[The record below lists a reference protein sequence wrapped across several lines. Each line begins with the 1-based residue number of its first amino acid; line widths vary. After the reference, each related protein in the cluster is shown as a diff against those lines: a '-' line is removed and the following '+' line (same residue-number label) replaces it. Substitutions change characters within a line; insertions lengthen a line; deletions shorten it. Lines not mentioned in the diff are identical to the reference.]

1 MKSEVRSRT
10 QGVGSRKHCRGRG
23 GRYPLGAAIP
33 QQEALGTVLL
43 PTSYF
48 LLPTRYPLGAA
59 IPQQEALGTVRMGV
73 PLHRLHHLLIEVKA
87 SVKARGVPLYRC
99 VVSVSVKE
107 LCRGLFVVVPL

>member
-23 GRYPLGAAIP
+23 G
-33 QQEALGTVLL
+33 
-43 PTSYF
+43 
-48 LLPTRYPLGAA
+48 RYPLGAA

>member
-73 PLHRLHHLLIEVKA
+73 PLHRLHHLLMLR
-87 SVKARGVPLYRC
+87 SRRRSRQVPLYRC